1 MTQRTAT
8 AVFFSTARQVI
19 SECADKL
26 FRQTDVTKGHLNMYA
41 MTAMKQYQQVGVKA
55 QVTEAD
61 PHRLIQLLMQGGL
74 DRIAQAKGAMERDE
88 FAEKGVL
95 VGKAIAIIGG
105 LRDALDKSI
114 GGELAENLDR
124 LYEYM
129 TMRLFEASRHNDIEK
144 LNEVGRLLG
153 EIKVAW
159 DQIAPN
165 A

>member
-1 MTQRTAT
+1 MWREAYQ
-8 AVFFSTARQVI
+8 
-19 SECADKL
+19 
-26 FRQTDVTKGHLNMYA
+26 MYA
-41 MTAMKQYQQVGVKA
+41 MAAMKQYQQVGVKA

-61 PHRLIQLLMQGGL
+61 PHRLIQMLMQGGL
-74 DRIAQAKGAMERDE
+74 DRIAQAKGAMERDA

-95 VGKAIAIIGG
+95 VGKAINIIGG

-129 TMRLFEASRHNDIEK
+129 TMRLFEARRDNDIEK

-153 EIKVAW
+153 EIKVGW
-159 DQIAPN
+159 DQIAPK

>member
-1 MTQRTAT
+1 M
-8 AVFFSTARQVI
+8 S
-19 SECADKL
+19 
-26 FRQTDVTKGHLNMYA
+26 
-41 MTAMKQYQQVGVKA
+41 AMKQYQQVGVKA

-61 PHRLIQLLMQGGL
+61 PHRLIQMLMQGGL
-74 DRIAQAKGAMERDE
+74 DRIAQAKGAMERNE

-95 VGKAIAIIGG
+95 VGKAINIIGG
-105 LRDALDKSI
+105 LRDGLDKSI

-129 TMRLFEASRHNDIEK
+129 TMRLFEASRHNDVAK

-159 DQIAPN
+159 DQIAPK